1 MAPNWLIAEAPRLV
15 GSAISARSVG
25 WKQFEQSVFRFKQ
38 PSLQQAETFDGR
50 SRQRGYEGRVA
61 TLEIA
66 ASRDATG
73 QSYEWRRVMKP
84 PCRLLAAAA
93 LAVGATAFAAPA
105 DAAVTT
111 PYGNGLSA
119 QAVATPQRAS
129 LRNPRG
135 RQEQETIRFRE
146 TAAASPFS
154 PWGIGL
160 ILGIGF

>member
-1 MAPNWLIAEAPRLV
+1 
-15 GSAISARSVG
+15 
-25 WKQFEQSVFRFKQ
+25 
-38 PSLQQAETFDGR
+38 
-50 SRQRGYEGRVA
+50 
-61 TLEIA
+61 
-66 ASRDATG
+66 
-73 QSYEWRRVMKP
+73 MKP
-84 PCRLLAAAA
+84 PCILLAAAA
-93 LAVGATAFAAPA
+93 LAVGAAAFAAPA

-111 PYGNGLSA
+111 AYGNRLIG
-119 QAVATPQRAS
+119 QAVATPERAS

>member
-1 MAPNWLIAEAPRLV
+1 MILSPGGDPARVGDTPKRLISGTLKFRNDVAFEV
-15 GSAISARSVG
+15 GNGHFAMQTA
-25 WKQFEQSVFRFKQ
+25 
-38 PSLQQAETFDGR
+38 GR
-50 SRQRGYEGRVA
+50 AKRGYEGRDA

-73 QSYEWRRVMKP
+73 QSYEWRRVMKL

-93 LAVGATAFAAPA
+93 LAVGTAAFAAPA

-111 PYGNGLSA
+111 AYGNKLSA